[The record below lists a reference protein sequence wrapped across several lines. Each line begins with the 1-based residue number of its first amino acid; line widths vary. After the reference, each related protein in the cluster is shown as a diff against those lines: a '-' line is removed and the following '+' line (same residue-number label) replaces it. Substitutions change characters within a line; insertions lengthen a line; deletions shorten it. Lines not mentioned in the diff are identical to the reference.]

1 MAWTSTDLARSYPC
15 NMRFLKQCRE
25 NRNWTQK
32 QLAQRAGYTERL
44 IRKAESGRNIS
55 VGTIDDL
62 ATALSTTEQQIF
74 PEDMI
79 TCYESLARSFTDA
92 WYCQQKNMA
101 MAIKHIVHPETAFRI
116 HGDQDS
122 IPFAGHFQ
130 GLAEFTHA
138 IKQFFGMMEV
148 PRGHDHK
155 PHYRYFTRGR
165 SVAVWGASWIQ
176 PIGYPLTSPIP
187 ITQRFRF
194 ERGKLISFEDFCSQQ
209 RIVGPIYSARVKSSA
224 TELSAVGESETDN
237 SPSFSR

>member
-92 WYCQQKNMA
+92 WYC
-101 MAIKHIVHPETAFRI
+101 
-116 HGDQDS
+116 
-122 IPFAGHFQ
+122 
-130 GLAEFTHA
+130 LL
-138 IKQFFGMMEV
+138 
-148 PRGHDHK
+148 
-155 PHYRYFTRGR
+155 Y
-165 SVAVWGASWIQ
+165 
-176 PIGYPLTSPIP
+176 TSPSP
-187 ITQRFRF
+187 RDATLSRM
-194 ERGKLISFEDFCSQQ
+194 
-209 RIVGPIYSARVKSSA
+209 PSSA
-224 TELSAVGESETDN
+224 
-237 SPSFSR
+237 